1 MNELDVLTLQLLSS
15 KKRYNKYLE
24 QTQPNKSK
32 EIQEYHGK
40 IKKHH
45 SKIIEMIEKYLERPE
60 TQTTTEVDE
69 IIETCFKTLIK
80 HYEMLNRE
88 HKAFLRDYDETDS
101 SDNEEPNNEE
111 PNEGQNEED
120 EHEEQEE
127 EPKEVKK
134 PNKSLWGGNISK
146 TSSSNLDA
154 FICRKKKE

>member
-24 QTQPNKSK
+24 QAQPNKSK

-45 SKIIEMIEKYLERPE
+45 SKIIEMIEKYLEKPE

-69 IIETCFKTLIK
+69 IIEACFKTLIK

-101 SDNEEPNNEE
+101 SDDEEEPNKEDEE
-111 PNEGQNEED
+111 E
-120 EHEEQEE
+120 EHEEE
-127 EPKEVKK
+127 EPTEVKK
-134 PNKSLWGGNISK
+134 PTKSLWGGNISK

>member
-24 QTQPNKSK
+24 QAQPNKSK

-45 SKIIEMIEKYLERPE
+45 SKIIEMIEKYLEKPE

-69 IIETCFKTLIK
+69 IIEACFKTLIK

-101 SDNEEPNNEE
+101 SDDEEEPNK
-111 PNEGQNEED
+111 ED
-120 EHEEQEE
+120 EDEEHEEE
-127 EPKEVKK
+127 EPTEVKK
-134 PNKSLWGGNISK
+134 PTKSLWGGNISK